1 MIQSNYNN
9 NQTPTLLPQT
19 LVWGSF
25 KANDSQMPTL
35 IFSNTLKLN
44 FTGLTENTAYNWTV
58 KVQKGLPNASALDGN
73 NFTTGA
79 GQTTKSLNVYLT
91 AGVYNVGN
99 TYYFGLAQ
107 AVTGGDEGIQ
117 FDFKIDNRI
126 TLDTGGGPI
135 SPQLLNQA
143 FSYSGQNFNVI
154 TNRFLDELS
163 LEKTN
168 LTVFTNAKI
177 PTNLAV
183 QNYVDSLNAQ
193 NVKLTEN
200 QTIAGIKTFTSPVV
214 GVEPTAGNHLTT
226 RNFVDFDNLVLS
238 QAQTIRAR
246 FVSNSLTQQSW
257 QRNGTK
263 IELES
268 LNYYARLNINP
279 TLYLI
284 PTLSADMIAS
294 GSTALINLGVNSS
307 SLTITNTTSGV
318 LVQDGAFNFV
328 SASSMFINTS
338 SNFYSDNFAWFAWVN
353 FGTQNGAIAGNQ
365 GATRGTKLV
374 RQPDGRVQ
382 FFSADGVN
390 NAALLTC
397 KTASAVPNNTNLF
410 VAGVQ
415 ELGVG
420 TKLYIGNA
428 TTNTFGLDGQV
439 NVAMTSYTPNNAV
452 SIGQS
457 SANVEYAN
465 FRVFNFLVVNEA
477 MTLQQLR
484 SYFNFTRKNYI

>member
-1 MIQSNYNN
+1 MYLSNP
-9 NQTPTLLPQT
+9 TPTLLPQT
-19 LVWGSF
+19 LAWGSF
-25 KANDSQMPTL
+25 KANDNQMPTL
-35 IFSNTLKLN
+35 IFSNTLRLN
-44 FTGLTENTAYNWTV
+44 FTGLTQNTTYNWTI
-58 KVQKGLPNASALDGN
+58 KVQKGLPNASALDSN

-79 GQTTKSLNVYLT
+79 GETTKSLNIYLT

-107 AVTGGDEGIQ
+107 AVAGGDEGIQ

-168 LTVFTNAKI
+168 LTVSTNAKI

-183 QNYVDSLNAQ
+183 QNYV
-193 NVKLTEN
+193 
-200 QTIAGIKTFTSPVV
+200 
-214 GVEPTAGNHLTT
+214 